1 MDVRVELLPW
11 LSLAVRGRAAYP
23 SGLGNEEP
31 AHAAELLPPPHPQ
44 QFLPFFFPFFA
55 ERNLFVPHAGNR
67 AHKNRALATIMV
79 RKRIFNGINS
89 MQQTL
94 GQHSKGF
101 LHCGCSNSM

>member
-44 QFLPFFFPFFA
+44 QFLPFFFSPSLLREIFLSHMQGT
-55 ERNLFVPHAGNR
+55 EL
-67 AHKNRALATIMV
+67 T
-79 RKRIFNGINS
+79 RIV
-89 MQQTL
+89 L
-94 GQHSKGF
+94 
-101 LHCGCSNSM
+101 